1 MNSQTE
7 RILTQLHSAFEAMDY
22 WPHVPL
28 RLRTICVEVQELIAA
43 DVRNLCLSEED
54 AAAAE
59 LDHALVA
66 VFAAFFLPPA
76 SATAI
81 AEVLT
86 EIEHCLRDFIVLNP
100 TLASAGQHILGS
112 FGRFRHHILSLSAH
126 EAPHLQHLGES
137 CLYGDYPLYRLHLDF
152 RGQAAYR
159 PLALPLTLRLQ
170 WLFLVMED
178 EYRYIEKT
186 RRRNVAGL
194 LKAAL
199 ARRGRMARQLVLG
212 CAETLLTTTSP
223 ITIPVA
229 AHFTTNTIP
238 PALEEPIHFLFH
250 APYYAKG
257 HRPQAANS
265 PRVSAA
271 ATNTASTTYGPLP
284 STIVAQ
290 SVTSHTV
297 PPPSGIDATAIPKGD
312 LEEPI
317 VQHRPA
323 HPDLPHE
330 RSLQPFLNY
339 RIQIQHAQMAVPSV
353 HDIRIIQMSEYQAI
367 LSRLPLATP
376 LNTVNDKDL
385 FMSTITLAVM
395 FYGQKPTV
403 MLQTVI
409 TELAPEPSGFE
420 ETKDTIHLE
429 YARSSHTLSY
439 LFPHDW
445 LGYTGPDE
453 HPFLQSCIATT
464 RHVCLPLFAPFADLF
479 QECYWRNVGRIYRE
493 SEQHGRA
500 LLFNHLGLPSDP
512 NERENHINAWLG
524 TFEPPHRPGRWTLA
538 NLAESWFVHATQRF
552 NMDPVIALWVSGQRQ
567 WAVRAPSQYTA
578 FPAARLVR
586 DLKALH
592 MKWWK
597 LLDAPR

>member
-1 MNSQTE
+1 MSCNVEQLLTDLYRICPAMNYEPLMQRHSNIYSQLNHL
-7 RILTQLHSAFEAMDY
+7 IDDDVAHDMQSPDEA
-22 WPHVPL
+22 
-28 RLRTICVEVQELIAA
+28 T
-43 DVRNLCLSEED
+43 
-54 AAAAE
+54 
-59 LDHALVA
+59 LDKALYP
-66 VFAAFFLPPA
+66 VFVAFFMPPPT
-76 SATAI
+76 ATAI
-81 AEVLT
+81 VNVLSQ
-86 EIEHCLRDFIVLNP
+86 IETTINDLITVNP
-100 TLASAGQHILGS
+100 TLAWATTYLQNSLS
-112 FGRFRHHILSLSAH
+112 RFRPHITTLSIREPPKTH
-126 EAPHLQHLGES
+126 ERQPNSWQHRT
-137 CLYGDYPLYRLHLDF
+137 YPLYRFHVDS
-152 RGQAAYR
+152 QNQIAYR
-159 PLALPLTLRLQ
+159 PLALTLTLRLQ
-170 WLFLVMED
+170 EFWMMRHDKYQRKAEERSVE
-178 EYRYIEKT
+178 
-186 RRRNVAGL
+186 GL
-194 LKAAL
+194 HESIM
-199 ARRGRMARQLVLG
+199 ARRGHMARQFVFSCSNYLRPNH
-212 CAETLLTTTSP
+212 SP
-223 ITIPVA
+223 ITIPDST
-229 AHFTTNTIP
+229 HFQANRIPASLEKPLRRLFLSSRHYAIGKYDQHSEPSTTPAPAP
-238 PALEEPIHFLFH
+238 PPI
-250 APYYAKG
+250 K
-257 HRPQAANS
+257 
-265 PRVSAA
+265 
-271 ATNTASTTYGPLP
+271 TTYGASP
-284 STIVAQ
+284 TAVAEQ
-290 SVTSHTV
+290 MVDVRTL
-297 PPPSGIDATAIPKGD
+297 PPPEEVDATAIPRSE
-312 LEEPI
+312 LEELI

-353 HDIRIIQMSEYQAI
+353 HDIRIIQMSEYQTI

-403 MLQTVI
+403 MLQTAI
-409 TELAPEPSGFE
+409 TGLAPEPSGFE

-479 QECYWRNVGRIYRE
+479 QECYWRNAGRIYRE

-500 LLFNHLGLPSDP
+500 LLFNHPGLPSDP

-524 TFEPPHRPGRWTLA
+524 KFEPPHRPGRWTLA
-538 NLAESWFVHATQRF
+538 NLAESWFVHTTQRF

-597 LLDAPR
+597 LLDAAK